1 MRRAELIDRAER
13 GNAINWTT
21 YSTLQGLSA
30 SFISADLFNTV
41 LMRQGASDFVLGL
54 FAANQLVSLASQFV
68 AARYVDGSRDKVRLM
83 WLSHVIQLL
92 PILLPIAL
100 LALTGGQVG
109 LWPFFGAVFFYY
121 LVNSTVG
128 AFGSI
133 ANMDLLSRVLRP
145 GGRGKL
151 LGMQGALGGLAGIA
165 SGLLVAGIISRLDYP
180 MGYTTVWCTGLSHRL
195 PNRAI
200 RRFIAV
206 SRGGLEDAVQGCMR
220 LRDRQMLQ
228 NFYAL
233 RTQDVLLPT
242 CRHLLNM
249 SPITTPTKNRS
260 RTLQRLIST
269 T

>member
-54 FAANQLVSLASQFV
+54 FAANQLVSLASQFM

-100 LALTGGQVG
+100 ALTGGQVG
-109 LWPFFGAVFFYY
+109 PWPFFGAAFF
-121 LVNSTVG
+121 TTRKQHRRR
-128 AFGSI
+128 FGSI

-151 LGMQGALGGLAGIA
+151 LGMQGALVVWPAY
-165 SGLLVAGIISRLDYP
+165 SGCWSLESSAAWTIRWD
-180 MGYTTVWCTGLSHRL
+180 
-195 PNRAI
+195 I
-200 RRFIAV
+200 RRCGA
-206 SRGGLEDAVQGCMR
+206 RG
-220 LRDRQMLQ
+220 
-228 NFYAL
+228 
-233 RTQDVLLPT
+233 
-242 CRHLLNM
+242 
-249 SPITTPTKNRS
+249 
-260 RTLQRLIST
+260 
-269 T
+269 